1 MKVVTVIGVFSLAIF
16 VASLG
21 LTSAADELERTIVI
35 KNHQF
40 TPAEIE
46 VPAGARVKLI
56 IDNQDPTAEEF
67 ESLDLRAEKVIP
79 GSSKGTVW
87 IGPLTAG
94 EYKFMGEFHQ
104 ETAQGRVVAK

>member
-1 MKVVTVIGVFSLAIF
+1 MKVAAVIGVFSLAIF
-16 VASLG
+16 VASVS

-79 GSSKGTVW
+79 GSSKGSVW